1 MSSLQ
6 VIDQASVARRNRALV
21 LQALRSGG
29 PTSRTELVRL
39 TPLTKATISVI
50 VDELVRDGLVRE
62 LGAVTPSGPGRPV
75 QMLEYDARA
84 HAVAGVHVGV
94 NTVHIVLAD
103 GAGDRVAEVRF
114 PTPDGDADEVLTAI
128 AARVRELAADHGRES
143 LHGIGVCIPG
153 RVDTETGWCHRAPN
167 LHWVDVDV
175 ADVVSREAA
184 APVFVVNDAQAALIA
199 EHESGAG
206 AGCDEMLVLY
216 AGDGVSAAVLTRG
229 ELFTGATGA
238 SGEIGHCPVDGA
250 RRRCGCGRIGCL
262 ETEASTQ
269 AVLHSVR
276 TSLTSGQRSVLKR
289 GSRLTLSRV
298 LEAARGG
305 DEVCLSALRAAG
317 TRLGEAAG
325 VLINLFNP
333 RVVVLA
339 GELSVAGEDMLD
351 PLWRTASRVALP
363 DSWQDSEFR
372 VATFAEDAEVVG
384 AVAVALRRIDPLSL
398 APRLVHA

>member
-1 MSSLQ
+1 VSSLQ
-6 VIDQASVARRNRALV
+6 VVDQASVARRNRALV
-21 LQALRSGG
+21 LQALRSAG
-29 PTSRTELVRL
+29 PTSRTELVRR

-62 LGAVTPSGPGRPV
+62 LGAVAPSGPGRPV

-94 NTVHIVLAD
+94 TTVHVVLAD
-103 GAGDRVAEVRF
+103 GSADRLAEVRF
-114 PTPDGDADEVLTAI
+114 PTPAGDAEAVLTAI
-128 AARVRELAADHGRES
+128 GTRVRDLAVDHGQES

-153 RVDTETGWCHRAPN
+153 RVDTDTGWCHRAPN

-175 ADVVSREAA
+175 AGVVSDAA
-184 APVFVVNDAQAALIA
+184 GAPVFVVNDAQAALIA

-216 AGDGVSAAVLTRG
+216 AGDGVSAAVLTKG

-250 RRRCGCGRIGCL
+250 RRRCGCGRVGCL

-276 TSLTSGQRSVLKR
+276 SALADGRPSTIKR
-289 GSRLTLSRV
+289 GSRLALTRV
-298 LEAARGG
+298 LEAARAG
-305 DEVCLSALRAAG
+305 DEVCLNAVRAAG

-333 RVVVLA
+333 RLVVLA

-351 PLWRTASRVALP
+351 PLRRTASRVALP
-363 DSWQDSEFR
+363 DSWEDSEFR

-398 APRLVHA
+398 APRLAPA